1 MFTTRRGGE
10 GGGSGGGGGEGRGLE
25 LRYPTPTSV
34 VALSTN
40 EVTEIGY
47 NLHTRTHPRPGV
59 VCVRCLRWPR
69 YNGYNIYIYIA
80 MQIITI
86 SVTVSIS
93 VLSNLVQLFGDGLA
107 NVINFVLTLVMSA
120 RSFLR
125 PVSCPVNSGSSG
137 GRQ

>member
-1 MFTTRRGGE
+1 MCVCLPHGE
-10 GGGSGGGGGEGRGLE
+10 EEKGGGSGGGWGGGGGGEGRGLE

-69 YNGYNIYIYIA
+69 YSGYNIYSY
-80 MQIITI
+80 TNNHDI
-86 SVTVSIS
+86 S
-93 VLSNLVQLFGDGLA
+93 NGLYLGL
-107 NVINFVLTLVMSA
+107 IELGLT
-120 RSFLR
+120 FWGR
-125 PVSCPVNSGSSG
+125 PGQCH
-137 GRQ
+137 